1 MRLNEKSYRLL
12 LARVRKLTSRAFNSF
27 FEKISTGTGRPT
39 ILKNSS
45 ASFFFERIST
55 TTRQYISKGVH
66 GILAF
71 QYFSMVIR
79 RDDDDDDDV
88 DEVIIEFVQSTDFSG
103 SEIG

>member
-1 MRLNEKSYRLL
+1 M
-12 LARVRKLTSRAFNSF
+12 
-27 FEKISTGTGRPT
+27 
-39 ILKNSS
+39 
-45 ASFFFERIST
+45 
-55 TTRQYISKGVH
+55 SKGVH